1 MNRKFFASLVSSSL
15 IFQSSFAQQTVIV
28 EVKWPFNIN
37 IRRQLMIQNL
47 LKEMLRMKNMYKFI
61 TLSILLIASSV
72 KSQNLLTLEDVIKI
86 TIENNFD
93 IKIAKNNIQVAKNN
107 NNIGL
112 VGAGQST
119 GGTVSGGTTG
129 MLPQVSIAAG
139 SPQNPLGIGK
149 TTSTLQYSNPSLNV
163 DKQTLNS
170 RSYAPSIVVTWYF
183 FDGLKMFATKN
194 KLTRAEEL
202 SNLQFRLTVE
212 NTLLTALTT
221 YYQMISIEQFI
232 KALDASLILA
242 EAQKKL
248 ADEKLKAGVGTKVDV
263 LQTEIDRNTIQVQI
277 TQQHNLLNEQRI
289 NLNTIL
295 KQSQETEFSVP
306 DTIVIQTKPEYA
318 SALDNTDKNNSSILI
333 GRKTMEIDGLALKEF
348 KANAY
353 PKIGATGNYTYQWV
367 SQDIGLQR
375 LNQNYGYN
383 AGFIFS
389 WTILNNLTTRT
400 AIKNQTLQ
408 IASDN
413 LRLEASE
420 LQEKSN
426 LYKAFLSFQNNL
438 KIVEIEM
445 QSVQLANENLLIAA
459 QRFKQGLSNYI
470 EYRTVV
476 QTYADAEYQLA
487 QGAYNAKLSEL
498 NFLKAQGLLVH

>member
-1 MNRKFFASLVSSSL
+1 MNSNFVQK
-15 IFQSSFAQQTVIV
+15 
-28 EVKWPFNIN
+28 
-37 IRRQLMIQNL
+37 
-47 LKEMLRMKNMYKFI
+47 MLRLGNTY
-61 TLSILLIASSV
+61 TLVTLLFLLIASSV
-72 KSQNLLTLEDVIKI
+72 RGQELLTLEDVIRI
-86 TIENNFD
+86 TIEKNFD
-93 IKIAKNNIQVAKNN
+93 IQIAKNNIQVAKNN

-112 VGAGQST
+112 VGGGQST

-149 TTSTLQYSNPSLNV
+149 TTSTLQYSNPALNV

-170 RSYAPSIVVTWYF
+170 KSYAPSIVVTWYF
-183 FDGLKMFATKN
+183 FDGLKMFATKS
-194 KLTRAEEL
+194 KLNRAVEL
-202 SNLQFRLTVE
+202 TDLQFRLTVE
-212 NTLLTALTT
+212 NTLLTALNT

-232 KALDASLILA
+232 KALKVSLILA
-242 EAQKKL
+242 GDQKKL
-248 ADEKLKAGVGTKVDV
+248 AEEKLKSGIGSKVDV
-263 LQTEIDRNTIQVQI
+263 LQTQIDYNAIEVQI
-277 TQQHNLLNEQRI
+277 TQQQTLLNEQRI
-289 NLNTIL
+289 NLNTVL

-306 DTIVIQTKPEYA
+306 DTIMIQTKPEYA
-318 SALDNTDKNNSSILI
+318 SALDNADKNNSTILI
-333 GRKTMEIDGLALKEF
+333 GRKTLEIDGLALKEF
-348 KANAY
+348 KANAM
-353 PKIGATGNYTYQWV
+353 PKIGVTGNYTYQWI

-400 AIKNQTLQ
+400 AIRNQTVQ
-408 IASDN
+408 IASDH

-438 KIVEIEM
+438 KIVELEM
-445 QSVQLANENLLIAA
+445 ESVKLANQNLYIAA

-476 QTYADAEYQLA
+476 QTYADAEYQLS

>member
-1 MNRKFFASLVSSSL
+1 
-15 IFQSSFAQQTVIV
+15 
-28 EVKWPFNIN
+28 
-37 IRRQLMIQNL
+37 
-47 LKEMLRMKNMYKFI
+47 MLCPKNMHRVI
-61 TLSILLIASSV
+61 TLSLFLIASV
-72 KSQNLLTLEDVIKI
+72 VNGQELMTLEDVIKI

-93 IKIAKNNIQVAKNN
+93 IQIAKNNIQVAKNN

-112 VGAGQST
+112 VGGGQST

-139 SPQNPLGIGK
+139 SPQNPLGLGK

-183 FDGLKMFATKN
+183 FDGLKMFATKS
-194 KLTRAEEL
+194 KLNRAEEL

-212 NTLLTALTT
+212 NTLLTAFNT
-221 YYQMISIEQFI
+221 YYQMISIKQFI
-232 KALDASLILA
+232 KALELSLVLA
-242 EAQKKL
+242 NDQKKL
-248 ADEKLKAGVGTKVDV
+248 ADEKLKSGIGTKVDV
-263 LQTEIDRNTIQVQI
+263 FQTQIDYNTIKVQL
-277 TQQHNLLNEQRI
+277 TQQYNLLNEQRI
-289 NLNTIL
+289 NLNTVL
-295 KQSQETEFSVP
+295 KQSQETEFNVP
-306 DTIVIQTKPEYA
+306 DTIVIQTKPEYT
-318 SALDNTDKNNSSILI
+318 SALENTDKNNSSILI
-333 GRKTMEIDGLALKEF
+333 GRKTLEIDGLALKEF
-348 KANAY
+348 KANAM
-353 PKIGATGNYTYQWV
+353 PKIGLTGNYTYQWI

-400 AIKNQTLQ
+400 AIRNQSLQ
-408 IASDN
+408 IASDH

-426 LYKAFLSFQNNL
+426 MYKAFLGFQNNL
-438 KIVEIEM
+438 KIMELEVE
-445 QSVQLANENLLIAA
+445 SVQLANQNLYIAA

-476 QTYADAEYQLA
+476 QTYADAQFQLSQA
-487 QGAYNAKLSEL
+487 AYNAKLSEL

>member
-1 MNRKFFASLVSSSL
+1 MN
-15 IFQSSFAQQTVIV
+15 
-28 EVKWPFNIN
+28 
-37 IRRQLMIQNL
+37 QNL
-47 LKEMLRMKNMYKFI
+47 YKRMLRMKNRYKFI
-61 TLSILLIASSV
+61 TLAILLIPSIV
-72 KSQNLLTLEDVIKI
+72 KSQELLTLEDVIKI
-86 TIENNFD
+86 TIEKNFD
-93 IKIAKNNIQVAKNN
+93 IEIAKNNVQVAKNN

-139 SPQNPLGIGK
+139 SPQSPLGFGQ

-170 RSYAPSIVVTWYF
+170 RSYAPSIVATWYF
-183 FDGLKMFATKN
+183 FDGLKMFATKK

-232 KALDASLILA
+232 KALEASLVLA
-242 EAQKKL
+242 EDQRKL
-248 ADEKLKAGVGTKVDV
+248 AEEKLKAGVGTKVDV

-289 NLNTIL
+289 NLNAVL
-295 KQSQETEFSVP
+295 KRSQETEFSVP
-306 DTIVIQTKPEYA
+306 DTIVIQTKPEYE
-318 SALDNTDKNNSSILI
+318 SALDNTDKNNSTILM
-333 GRKTMEIDGLALKEF
+333 GRKTMEIDALALREF

-353 PKIGATGNYTYQWV
+353 PKIGVTGNYTYQWA

-400 AIKNQTLQ
+400 AVRNQTLQ
-408 IASDN
+408 IASDH

-445 QSVQLANENLLIAA
+445 QSVQLANQNLLIAA

>member
-1 MNRKFFASLVSSSL
+1 MKTKFVA
-15 IFQSSFAQQTVIV
+15 I
-28 EVKWPFNIN
+28 
-37 IRRQLMIQNL
+37 
-47 LKEMLRMKNMYKFI
+47 
-61 TLSILLIASSV
+61 SILLIASSV
-72 KSQNLLTLEDVIKI
+72 KSQQLLTLEDVIKI

-93 IKIAKNNIQVAKNN
+93 IEIAKNNIQVAKNN

-149 TTSTLQYSNPSLNV
+149 TTSTLKYDPSSGIPDVNGRTLNTVSYFPSL
-163 DKQTLNS
+163 
-170 RSYAPSIVVTWYF
+170 VVTWYF
-183 FDGLKMFATKN
+183 FDGLKMFATKK
-194 KLTRAEEL
+194 KLNRAEEL

-232 KALDASLILA
+232 KALEASLVLA
-242 EAQKKL
+242 EDQKKL
-248 ADEKLKAGVGTKVDV
+248 AEEKLKAGVGSKVDV
-263 LQTEIDRNTIQVQI
+263 FQTQIDYNTIKVQI
-277 TQQHNLLNEQRI
+277 TQQHNLLNDQRI
-289 NLNTIL
+289 NLNAIL
-295 KQSQETEFSVP
+295 KRSQETEFSVP
-306 DTIVIQTKPEYA
+306 DTVVIQTKPEYE
-318 SALDNTDKNNSSILI
+318 SALSNTDRNNSAILM
-333 GRKTMEIDGLALKEF
+333 GRKTMEIDLLALKEF
-348 KANAY
+348 KANAM
-353 PKIGATGNYTYQWV
+353 PRIGVTGNYTYGYSSADV
-367 SQDIGLQR
+367 GANR
-375 LNQNYGYN
+375 LNKSYGYN

-400 AIKNQTLQ
+400 AIRNQTLQ
-408 IASDN
+408 VASDH

-420 LQEKSN
+420 LQEKSS

-445 QSVQLANENLLIAA
+445 ESVQLANQNLYIAA

-487 QGAYNAKLSEL
+487 QGAYNAKISEL

>member
-1 MNRKFFASLVSSSL
+1 
-15 IFQSSFAQQTVIV
+15 
-28 EVKWPFNIN
+28 
-37 IRRQLMIQNL
+37 
-47 LKEMLRMKNMYKFI
+47 MKNTYKFI
-61 TLSILLIASSV
+61 TISILLITTSG
-72 KSQNLLTLEDVIKI
+72 KSQDLLTLEDVIKI

-112 VGAGQST
+112 VGGGQST

-129 MLPQVSIAAG
+129 MLPQISVAAG
-139 SPQNPLGIGK
+139 SPQNPLGLGQ
-149 TTSTLQYSNPSLNV
+149 TTSTLKYSNPTLNV

-170 RSYAPSIVVTWYF
+170 RSYAPSIAVTWYF
-183 FDGLKMFATKN
+183 FDGLKMFATKK
-194 KLTRAEEL
+194 KLNRAEEL
-202 SNLQFRLTVE
+202 SNLQYRLTVE

-232 KALDASLILA
+232 KALNASLVLA
-242 EAQKKL
+242 EDQKNL
-248 ADEKLKAGVGTKVDV
+248 AEQKLKAGVGSKVDV
-263 LQTEIDRNTIQVQI
+263 LQTQIDYNTIQAQI
-277 TQQHNLLNEQRI
+277 MQQQNLLNEQRI
-289 NLNTIL
+289 NLNIVL
-295 KQSQETEFSVP
+295 KQSPDKEFSVP
-306 DTIVIQTKPEYA
+306 DTINIQTRPEYE
-318 SALDNTDKNNSSILI
+318 SALDNTNKNNSSILI

-348 KANAY
+348 KANAM
-353 PKIGATGNYTYQWV
+353 PKIGVTGNYTYQWA

-400 AIKNQTLQ
+400 AVRNQTLQ

-413 LRLEASE
+413 LRLETSE

-438 KIVEIEM
+438 KIMEIER
-445 QSVQLANENLLIAA
+445 QSVQLASQNLYIAA

-470 EYRTVV
+470 EYRTVK
-476 QTYADAEYQLA
+476 QTYEDAQYQFSQA
-487 QGAYNAKLSEL
+487 AYNTKLSEL